1 MRPKVAKF
9 GGTSLA
15 DAGCF
20 RQVARLL
27 AGDPSRRIAVVSAP
41 GRRRGDDEK
50 VTDLLL
56 AGKYAKA
63 WERFDQIA
71 RSLGLPPP
79 ERPPEAL
86 LCDRAYAASRGEAL
100 CARLLAGYLG
110 WRYLDAAQVIRF
122 DSGGRLLEE
131 ETRRALRRALIEE
144 EGGVVLPGFYGAR
157 PDGRVQLFPRGGS
170 DVTGALVAEAV
181 QAQVYEN
188 WTDVRGVR
196 RVDPQVL
203 PDAPRVERM
212 SYAELRALASA
223 GAQVLHGSAL
233 EPVERARI
241 PLHVRC
247 TFYPEEEGTWVSGQ
261 SALTG
266 PGLLV
271 ATGHRQGEEAVLT
284 LVGRF
289 TPVLRAQ
296 ITGLLAGREIAVRRA
311 ERGAEAMKLW
321 VGADCLDEALR
332 ALGES
337 SL

>member
-20 RQVARLL
+20 RRVARLL
-27 AGDPSRRIAVVSAP
+27 AGDPSRRIAVATAP
-41 GRRRGDDEK
+41 GRRQGDDEK

-56 AGKYAKA
+56 SGRHAQARA
-63 WERFDQIA
+63 RFDQIA
-71 RSLGLPPP
+71 RRLGLPPP
-79 ERPPEAL
+79 EWPSDEL
-86 LCDRAYAASRGEAL
+86 LADRAYAVSRGEAL

-122 DSGGRLLEE
+122 DSDGRLLEE
-131 ETRRALRRALIEE
+131 ETRRALRAALLEE
-144 EGGVVLPGFYGAR
+144 EGGVVLPGFYGAL
-157 PDGRVQLFPRGGS
+157 PDGRIRLFPRGGS
-170 DVTGALVAEAV
+170 DVTGALAAEAV
-181 QAQVYEN
+181 EAQVYEN

-203 PDAPRVERM
+203 PGAPRIGRM

-223 GAQVLHGSAL
+223 GAQVLQGSAL

-247 TFYPEEEGTWVSGQ
+247 TFHPEEEGTWVTGQ

-266 PGLLV
+266 PSLLA
-271 ATGHRQGEEAVLT
+271 ATGRRQGDEAVLT
-284 LVGRF
+284 LIGRF
-289 TPVLRAQ
+289 TPALGAQ
-296 ITGLLAGREIAVRRA
+296 IRRLLAGRGIEIRRA
-311 ERGAEAMKLW
+311 EGGEAAMRLW
-321 VGADCLDEALR
+321 VCADCLEAALR